1 MQSVKLIAD
10 VSLVVPR
17 YNWSS
22 GTFYDA
28 YDDATSTNTSAYYVI
43 NSNQQVYLVLRS
55 SVNDSGTFSLINCR
69 TY

>member
-28 YDDATSTNTSAYYVI
+28 YDDG
-43 NSNQQVYLVLRS
+43 QVL
-55 SVNDSGTFSLINCR
+55 TQMHIM
-69 TY
+69 